1 MSNVYF
7 YHMKIGL
14 YFGSFNPVHIGH
26 LVIANH
32 LQQYSDLDQVWFV
45 VSPQNPFKEKST
57 LANDYDRL
65 HLVNLAIEAYPNL
78 RASNIEFGLPQP
90 SYTIDTLTV
99 LKEKYPEHDFCLIM
113 GMDNL
118 KSFHKWKNYEKILEQ
133 YSVLVYPRAG
143 SDREHWADHPKFQF
157 IEAPI
162 MEISSTF
169 IRNAIKE
176 KKNVHPMLPDKVWE
190 YLDGSSMYR

>member
-1 MSNVYF
+1 
-7 YHMKIGL
+7 MKIGL
-14 YFGSFNPVHIGH
+14 YFGSFNPIHIGH
-26 LVIANH
+26 LIIANH

-65 HLVNLAIEAYPNL
+65 HLVNLAIEDYPHL
-78 RASNIEFGLPQP
+78 KASNIEFSLPKP

-99 LKEKYPEHDFCLIM
+99 LKEKYPDYNFSLIM

-118 KSFHKWKNYEKILEQ
+118 TNFHKWKNHEQILKH
-133 YSVLVYPRAG
+133 YSIYVYPRIGAEPG
-143 SDREHWADHPKFQF
+143 KWKDHPKFHF
-157 IEAPI
+157 VDAPI

-169 IRNAIKE
+169 IRSAIKE
-176 KKNVHPMLPDKVWE
+176 KKNIRPMLPLKVWE
-190 YLDGSSMYR
+190 YIDGSSMFK

>member
-1 MSNVYF
+1 
-7 YHMKIGL
+7 MKIGL
-14 YFGSFNPVHIGH
+14 YFGSFNPIHIGH

-45 VSPQNPFKEKST
+45 VSPQNPFKEKAS

-65 HLVNLAIEAYPNL
+65 HLVNLAIEDYPNL
-78 RASNIEFGLPQP
+78 RASNVEFAMPKP

-99 LKEKYPEHDFCLIM
+99 LKEKYPEHEFCLIM

-118 KSFHKWKNYEKILEQ
+118 KSFHKWKNHEQILKN
-133 YSVLVYPRAG
+133 YAVYVYPRIG
-143 SDREHWADHPKFQF
+143 SDAGQWANHPKFHF
-157 IEAPI
+157 VNAPI

-176 KKNVHPMLPDKVWE
+176 GKNVNPMLPDKVWE
-190 YLDGSSMYR
+190 YLDGSSMYK

>member
-1 MSNVYF
+1 
-7 YHMKIGL
+7 MKIGL
-14 YFGSFNPVHIGH
+14 YFGSFNPIHIGH

-32 LQQYSDLDQVWFV
+32 IHQYSDLDQVWFV
-45 VSPQNPFKEKST
+45 VSPHNPFKEKST

-65 HLVNLAIEAYPNL
+65 HLVNLAIEDYPHL
-78 RASNIEFGLPQP
+78 RASNIEFSLSQP

-99 LKEKYPEHDFCLIM
+99 LKEKYPEHEFCLIM

-118 KSFHKWKNYEKILEQ
+118 KGFHKWKNHEQILKN
-133 YSVLVYPRAG
+133 YSVYVYPRIG
-143 SDREHWADHPKFQF
+143 SDSGEWSNHPKFQF
-157 IEAPI
+157 IDAPI

-190 YLDGSSMYR
+190 YLDGSSMYK